1 MNGIDR
7 VALVRDLKAIE
18 AEIRPIK
25 RVLGATWTRPMHEEQ
40 RRLAWLRV
48 RATELCAT
56 LAWSHGKLHVIRRD
70 WSDEKLREYHAALAA
85 RFEVS
90 L

>member
-1 MNGIDR
+1 MEIDR
-7 VALVRDLKAIE
+7 VARVRDLRAIE

-40 RRLAWLRV
+40 RRLAWLRK
-48 RATELCAT
+48 RATELCMV
-56 LAWSHGKLHVIRRD
+56 LAWARGRLHVRPRGL
-70 WSDEKLREYHAALAA
+70 SDEQARALHA
-85 RFEVS
+85 EVFTRYEEVP